1 MNTHPEQDPTPEN
14 TLQVTFTPD
23 PTDGGYFTS
32 VKFNNTDTDL
42 DVIDYLT
49 AAVEATAKAHADTTE
64 LPLHTIVEIILH
76 DLWHTLAG
84 NYDPQVSDT
93 ERLQADPDLTPGDTP

>member
-1 MNTHPEQDPTPEN
+1 MTTHPEHTPTPEN
-14 TLQVTFTPD
+14 TLQVTFTHD
-23 PTDGGYFTS
+23 PTDDGYLTA

-64 LPLHTIVEIILH
+64 LPPYAIVDIILH
-76 DLWHTLAG
+76 DI
-84 NYDPQVSDT
+84 T
-93 ERLQADPDLTPGDTP
+93 ERLQADTGPDTTPDNNH